1 MRAFEIEVDV
11 RTYEL
16 DMLGHVNN
24 AVYLN
29 WLEQGRLAAMER
41 CGYPVRSLAQDWLTN
56 IVRVEVDFQRPA
68 FYGDELVVT
77 TELESVGT
85 TSFNLD
91 SEILRMPDREVVA
104 SARAVLVWLDT
115 NGRPAPLPDDFE
127 ARWGARVPGGPVRE
141 SVREGE

>member
-1 MRAFEIEVDV
+1 MGAFEIEVAV

-29 WLEQGRLAAMER
+29 WLEQGRLAAMEH
-41 CGYPVRSLAQDWLTN
+41 CGYPVRSLAQKWLTN
-56 IVRVEVDFQRPA
+56 IVRVEVDFRRPA
-68 FYGDELVVT
+68 FYGDLLIVT

-91 SEILRMPDREVVA
+91 SEILRLPDREVVA
-104 SARAVLVWLDT
+104 TARAVLVWLDQD
-115 NGRPAPLPDDFE
+115 GRPAPLPGDFE
-127 ARWGARVPGGPVRE
+127 TRWGARIPCEEVRE
-141 SVREGE
+141 PATERE